1 MASSRGILN
10 IQSLNVTSLRPRTVV
25 VLLWGRPARLDTRTG
40 RASTL
45 NAAAVRAMCVRAM
58 WLLYT
63 TYLLTARSST

>member
-40 RASTL
+40 RSL
-45 NAAAVRAMCVRAM
+45 NAAPVRAMCGYR
-58 WLLYT
+58 YT